1 MNAIQFHQMRR
12 MEVERHIGYLS
23 GLNVADAYRQAGN
36 ARAAL
41 VKAHAWISVA
51 TERGMDTDVLP
62 SLCGKLAR
70 SIADAESA
78 YLTSCEDDIRES
90 VRGAM

>member
-1 MNAIQFHQMRR
+1 MA
-12 MEVERHIGYLS
+12 
-23 GLNVADAYRQAGN
+23 AGFFRPSSIVPVSSLCGI
-36 ARAAL
+36 AVHSAGSTG
-41 VKAHAWISVA
+41 VTHAWISVA